1 MDLERPMAL
10 LGGLSAVDF
19 MRRHWQRR
27 PRLIRAALPEP
38 LGGFDRRRLFALAA
52 REDVESRLV
61 VHSGRDWTVR
71 HGPLARRSLP
81 ALATP
86 RWTLLVQGVDLHD
99 GEVHRLRERF
109 RFVGDARLDDVM
121 LSFATEG
128 GGVGPHLDSYDVFL
142 LQVAGRRRWRVGR
155 SANPAWRRDVPLKM
169 LRGFVPSHDWLL
181 EPGDMLYLPPGWGH
195 DGIAVGECLTAS
207 IGFRAPVESGLGAE
221 LVQRIAEAAVDDG
234 EPARGR
240 HDRQYSDAGE
250 PPTDQPARIPQ
261 RLRHFAGTSIERL
274 LVDPRRREQALGEV
288 LSEPKPGTWFERAPG
303 ASTGVHAGAVALDP
317 ATRMLYDDRHVF
329 VNGESFRASGLDATL
344 MRRLADR
351 RCLDAASVART
362 SAGARGLLS
371 DWLQAGWCINIDHPD
386 EEDPT

>member
-19 MRRHWQRR
+19 MRRHWQRM
-27 PRLIRAALPEP
+27 PRLIRAAVSAP
-38 LGGFDRRRLFALAA
+38 LAGFDRRRLFALAA

-61 VHSGRDWTVR
+61 VHSGHDWTVR
-71 HGPLARRSLP
+71 HGPLPRRSLP
-81 ALATP
+81 ALTTP

-99 GEVHRLRERF
+99 HAAHQLRERF

-121 LSFATEG
+121 LSFATDG

-155 SANPAWRRDVPLKM
+155 SADPAWRRDVPLKM
-169 LRGFVPSHDWLL
+169 LRGFVASHDWVL

-207 IGFRAPVESGLGAE
+207 IGFRAPVESGLAAE
-221 LVQRIAEAAVDDG
+221 LVQRIAEAAVEDG
-234 EPARGR
+234 ESAAVR
-240 HDRQYSDAGE
+240 HDRRYGDAGE
-250 PPTDQPARIPQ
+250 PATDRPARIPE
-261 RLRHFAGTSIERL
+261 RLRRYADTAVERL
-274 LVDPRRREQALGEV
+274 LADTRRREQALGEV
-288 LSEPKPGTWFERAPG
+288 LSEPKPGTWFERSPG
-303 ASTGVHAGAVALDP
+303 ASAGVRVGAVALDR

-329 VNGESFRASGLDATL
+329 INGESFRASGLDATL

-351 RCLDAASVART
+351 RHLDARSVARA
-362 SAGARGLLS
+362 SAGARDLLA
-371 DWLQAGWCINIDHPD
+371 DWLLAGWCSAIEDF